1 MRKTLFFYIPAK
13 PGTINGRLK
22 AFCGAAAYSAAAFI
36 STLAYSPFKEEA
48 FFKYPQDGRIKY
60 GYAGS
65 SPLLMQKNAD
75 TAYTETVY
83 MLKGSSKSIFRKPEA
98 AGLLYYIDGQYT
110 GSSAKP
116 GAMTQNLVKLDNG
129 SGKRNL
135 LENVVKLIHKDY
147 EKKIKD
153 EIALWGDYAAFEN
166 IKTVNGGEEI
176 IAAYEKKRKTF

>member
-36 STLAYSPFKEEA
+36 STLAYSPFKEES

-65 SPLLMQKNAD
+65 SPLLMQKD
-75 TAYTETVY
+75 TDIAYTGTVY
-83 MLKGSSKSIFRKPEA
+83 MYKKLLKIDFRKPEA
-98 AGLLYYIDGQYT
+98 AGLSYYIDGRYT

-116 GAMTQNLVKLDNG
+116 GAMTQNLVKLDNDF
-129 SGKRNL
+129 GKRN
-135 LENVVKLIHKDY
+135 
-147 EKKIKD
+147 
-153 EIALWGDYAAFEN
+153 N
-166 IKTVNGGEEI
+166 IRNKFLRIFTRTRLDANHG
-176 IAAYEKKRKTF
+176 TFGF